1 MKNNDITVPAICA
14 VAGIAVGFIGGF
26 IFAKAKYKKIYEEKY
41 DKEVFEMKKKN
52 MKSEI
57 VEGEKVNPE
66 KAKEIAKDFPSE
78 LWTEQFKK
86 DNEKRK
92 EYKNILRTEEYYED
106 EKGNEV
112 DKAEVFDDKKFDKKN
127 KTKREQEF
135 EEDIQRH
142 SEYAGISVEE
152 LKKGSVRVISDDE
165 YYALERDD
173 EPVEL
178 QWSTMGSVLRDEEG
192 EILEPSITFG
202 EDWDEIIRRVEA
214 REEETF
220 VYDERL
226 NRYYM
231 VSLET
236 PRSVK

>member
-1 MKNNDITVPAICA
+1 MRTNDIAIPAVCA
-14 VAGIAVGFIGGF
+14 VAGAAIGFIGGF
-26 IFAKAKYKKIYEEKY
+26 IFAKAKYKKLYEDKY
-41 DKEVFEMKKKN
+41 DKEVFELKKKN

-57 VEGEKVNPE
+57 EGEKVDDE

-92 EYKNILRTEEYYED
+92 EYKNIVRKEQYFED
-106 EKGNEV
+106 DNGEV
-112 DKAEVFDDKKFDKKN
+112 DKSEVFDEKKFDKEN
-127 KTKREQEF
+127 KTKQETEL
-135 EEDIQRH
+135 EEDIQRY

-152 LKKGSVRVISDDE
+152 LKKGSVRIISDDE
-165 YYALERDD
+165 YYETEHKDD
-173 EPVEL
+173 PVEL
-178 QWSTMGSVLRDEEG
+178 QWSTMGGILRNEDG

-202 EDWDEIIRRVEA
+202 EDWDEIVRRIET

-226 NRYYM
+226 DRYYM
-231 VSLET
+231 VSIEN
-236 PRSVK
+236 PRNVK